1 MTENRRAWS
10 GTGHQAVTG
19 ERWPDP
25 AAQGL
30 WIRTVGESCVSRD
43 GVPISPTHVGDRKA
57 RTLLMF
63 LATAAVVA
71 GPTRA
76 MSVDR
81 IIPAL
86 WPDARPK
93 RADDGV
99 ASLVSRLRSAIGK
112 EAVLRGREGYRLGDL
127 LTVDLCAAAETAGR
141 AARHLRE
148 DRARAA
154 LATARSA
161 WTLIDEAIVLADFP
175 DVEWVRPARAFHGVL
190 RRQVRHLI
198 GHAASVTGDLAAAVT
213 AAEAAVRDDPLDEE
227 AHRILMSAQDAGG
240 DPARSLN
247 TYHRLR
253 AALAEAGTEPE
264 SRTSDLYTNILRRG
278 AAHVGGPTRAITGA
292 A

>member
-1 MTENRRAWS
+1 
-10 GTGHQAVTG
+10 VTG

-25 AAQGL
+25 AVPGL

-43 GVPISPTHVGDRKA
+43 GVPIPPTHVGDRKA

-63 LATAAVVA
+63 LATASLVA
-71 GPTRA
+71 GRTRVI
-76 MSVDR
+76 SVDQ

-86 WPDARPK
+86 WPNGEPK
-93 RADDGV
+93 RARDCV
-99 ASLVSRLRSAIGK
+99 APLVSRLRSSIGK
-112 EAVLRGREGYRLGDL
+112 EAVLRGRHGYRLGDL
-127 LTVDLCAAAETAGR
+127 FTVDLDAAAEAAGR

-148 DRARAA
+148 ARTRVA

-161 WTLIDEAIVLADFP
+161 WTLLDEAIVLADFP
-175 DVEWVRPARAFHGVL
+175 DVEWVRPARALHGVL

-198 GHAASVTGDLAAAVT
+198 GRSALATADLAAAVA
-213 AAEAAVRDDPLDEE
+213 AAEAAVRDDPLDEA
-227 AHRILMSAQDAGG
+227 AHRILMSALDAAG

-278 AAHVGGPTRAITGA
+278 AAHVGGTTAITGA
-292 A
+292 V